1 MKIVTKNKF
10 KIIKSEQKPK
20 LPKKILDKPKHHF
33 TILKIILSIIIIIF
47 ASIFAFSTYIVF
59 NATDFNKES
68 LYTKESTVIL
78 DKNGTEYARLG
89 SENRE
94 LVSYD
99 ELPQVLVDAI
109 VATEDSRFFQHNGF
123 DIARFLKAVSGHLEG
138 NDAAGG
144 ASTITMQLSKNAFTS
159 TETKG
164 LAGIIRKFT
173 DIYMS
178 VFKIENT
185 YSKEEILEIYAN
197 YPYLGSGCYGVE
209 MASETYFGK
218 SVSELTLPEA
228 ALLAGLFN
236 APSGNDPYT
245 NLENATNREHEVL
258 DLMYKHGYITEDQ
271 LIDAKKISVASLLD
285 TNKANSNEYQDFIDT
300 LVEDVIDDTGLN
312 PYDTPM
318 IISSTM
324 SPTVQDAINNVMN
337 NQNNFKDKVIQ
348 AGIAI

>member
-1 MKIVTKNKF
+1 MKVVKKAKKPVV
-10 KIIKSEQKPK
+10 KIAKRVKKPK
-20 LPKKILDKPKHHF
+20 LPKKKKQFL
-33 TILKIILSIIIIIF
+33 ILKTILSIIIALFLIF
-47 ASIFAFSTYIVF
+47 FAFCIYIVC
-59 NATDFNKES
+59 NAPTFTKDS

-78 DKNGTEYARLG
+78 DSSNNEIARLG

-94 LVSYD
+94 VVSYD

-123 DIARFLKAVSGHLEG
+123 DIARFLKAISGHLEG
-138 NDAAGG
+138 NDGAGG
-144 ASTITMQLSKNAFTS
+144 ASTLTMQLSKNAFTS
-159 TETKG
+159 TESKG
-164 LAGIIRKFT
+164 ITGILRKFT

-178 VFKIENT
+178 IFKIERN